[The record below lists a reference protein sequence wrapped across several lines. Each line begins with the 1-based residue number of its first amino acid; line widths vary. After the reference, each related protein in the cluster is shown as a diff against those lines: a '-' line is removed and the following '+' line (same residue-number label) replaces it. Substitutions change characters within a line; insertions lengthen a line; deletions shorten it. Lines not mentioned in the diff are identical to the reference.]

1 MVQFE
6 RRYLKAD
13 QIDLIA
19 KTATTQKVDIPRD
32 KFIKAI
38 ILHQHGS
45 FVTGTGEPDALDS
58 KAVIP
63 SVIDNLRLIRDGGQ
77 QIISADWDLL
87 AKMDY
92 VEKAGLPGHT
102 VSAHDGTAD
111 TTHPWNSY
119 IYLDFCVDP
128 NDPEEAILEDDDGE
142 LMTLMLPAMNY
153 SSLKLEV
160 DVDTLTTTSMPGLF
174 GGQLLDDGAAGGS
187 PTIKTGVAKL
197 DITLIEAFLE
207 DDDPELTED
216 DVFEQRQTTIT
227 KYLKASQDEYP
238 IDLTVGVLYRRLAM
252 QIRDNAV
259 PTQTRVS
266 EYKVKQMSPVRWE
279 ILHELFISSQ
289 VEDMQEYHLPTSLE
303 CTQDLLETI
312 GVGGSAA
319 ACVDTFMGVA
329 RGFTVVDF
337 DNGRTLDGAKD
348 FTDLKSGDI
357 QLLLK
362 TDGSVSAT
370 QDTVEILEQYV
381 V

>member
-6 RRYLKAD
+6 RRYMKAD

-19 KTATTQKVDIPRD
+19 KTATTQKVNIPRD
-32 KFIKAI
+32 KFIKAM

-45 FVTGTGEPDALDS
+45 FVTATGEPDAGDTR
-58 KAVIP
+58 AVVP
-63 SVIDNLRLIRDGGQ
+63 SVIDNVRLIRDGGQ

-87 AKMDY
+87 GKMDY
-92 VEKAGLPGHT
+92 VEKAGLPGYN
-102 VSAHDGTAD
+102 VNGSDGTAD
-111 TTHPWNSY
+111 TTHPWSSFV
-119 IYLDFCVDP
+119 YLDFSVDP
-128 NDPEEAILEDDDGE
+128 NDPEEAILEDADGE

-174 GGQLLDDGAAGGS
+174 GGQVLDDGAAGGS

-216 DVFEQRQTTIT
+216 DVFEQRSTTIE
-227 KYLKASQDEYP
+227 KYLQASQDEYP
-238 IDLTVGVLYRRLAM
+238 VDLTVGVLYRRLAM

-259 PTQTRVS
+259 PTQSRVT

-279 ILHELFISSQ
+279 ILHELFITSQ
-289 VEDMQEYHLPTSLE
+289 VEDMQEYHLNKSME
-303 CTQDLLETI
+303 VYRDLLNSEGT
-312 GVGGSAA
+312 VL
-319 ACVDTFMGVA
+319 VMDEFMGVA
-329 RGFTVVDF
+329 RGFTIIDF
-337 DNGRTLDGAKD
+337 DNGKTLNGAKD

-370 QDTVEILEQYV
+370 QDTVEVLEQYIV
-381 V
+381 